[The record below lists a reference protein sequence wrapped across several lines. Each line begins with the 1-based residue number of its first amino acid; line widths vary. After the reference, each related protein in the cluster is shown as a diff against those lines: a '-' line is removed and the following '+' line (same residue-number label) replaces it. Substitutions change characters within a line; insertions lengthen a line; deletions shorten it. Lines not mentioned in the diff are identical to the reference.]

1 MTSQLLRAQVMLI
14 PEDYQRLKSLADAQG
29 KSLSEMIRDAVTR
42 YLAEQEQL
50 KQEQFRQS
58 LEEIRRIRQ
67 QNAARHGIYQGDLVN
82 EAREERQRQDEDVW
96 KQWS

>member
-50 KQEQFRQS
+50 KQGQFRQS

>member
-1 MTSQLLRAQVMLI
+1 MTEPLLRAQVMLT
-14 PEDYQRLKSLADAQG
+14 PEDYQQLKSLAEAQG
-29 KSLSEMIRDAVTR
+29 KSLSEMIREAVNR

-50 KQEQFRQS
+50 KQEQFLQA

-67 QNAARHGIYQGDLVN
+67 QNAARHGVYQGDLVN
-82 EAREERQRQDEDVW
+82 EAREERQRQIEDVW

>member
-1 MTSQLLRAQVMLI
+1 MTEPLLRAQVMLT
-14 PEDYQRLKSLADAQG
+14 PEDYQQLKSLAEAQG
-29 KSLSEMIRDAVTR
+29 KSLSEMIREAVNR

-50 KQEQFRQS
+50 KQEQFLKS

-67 QNAARHGIYQGDLVN
+67 QNAARHDVYQGDLVN
-82 EAREERQRQDEDVW
+82 EAREERQRQIEDVW